1 MTWKIDEN
9 FKIIIIYFIFT
20 LKLSCSICS
29 DFVNQLYFPNI
40 SVEMMQEGS
49 NWHENKLFVS
59 IPKQYNKIIKIQD
72 CFTCRK
78 WCYLENQSFH
88 GKLKEIC
95 LVWMESNYLRT
106 RLKNLPFSTNTQFSG
121 DTMRLTKFFKW
132 PFSQRMRK
140 SKKKKQ
146 SINIKKRIIQHS
158 EFKLFKTDSF
168 KVAHN
173 SNYWCMQFFSL
184 T

>member
-9 FKIIIIYFIFT
+9 FKIIIIYFIFM

-106 RLKNLPFSTNTQFSG
+106 RLKNLPFSNWFHHQILFAIYKDLTTDIQFSR
-121 DTMRLTKFFKW
+121 DTMRLTKSFKW
-132 PFSQRMRK
+132 PFSQTIRK
-140 SKKKKQ
+140 SKKRNKVLTLKK
-146 SINIKKRIIQHS
+146 
-158 EFKLFKTDSF
+158 E
-168 KVAHN
+168 
-173 SNYWCMQFFSL
+173 
-184 T
+184 